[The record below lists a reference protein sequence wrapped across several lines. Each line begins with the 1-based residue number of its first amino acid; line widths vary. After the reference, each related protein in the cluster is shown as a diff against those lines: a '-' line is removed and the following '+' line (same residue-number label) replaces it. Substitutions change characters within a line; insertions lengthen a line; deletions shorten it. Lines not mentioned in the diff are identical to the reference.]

1 MAKHPTARRVHRT
14 DNADDAFVAGVLE
27 SSVWA
32 RNHQRIITIGGV
44 ALVLLLAVFLY
55 LRNYR
60 SNLSNQATVQLT
72 AVRQTVL
79 QGNRQLAIRDLNTY
93 VSKYG
98 KTSSGD
104 EARLMLA
111 QLYAEEK
118 QTANAVKAIKP
129 IANEPGGSNG
139 ASAALLLGAIYEAG
153 KQPGEA
159 EKVYLQIADD
169 ARFGFE
175 KREALERAAGLRLQR
190 GNTAGAAELYDRALK
205 TLPEDSPERTV
216 YQMRIAEVTAAR

>member
-14 DNADDAFVAGVLE
+14 ENADDAFVAGVLE

-32 RNHQRIITIGGV
+32 RNHSRIITVAGV
-44 ALVLLLAVFLY
+44 ALIVALGVVLY

-60 SNLSNQATVQLT
+60 STLNNRATVELT

-79 QGNRQLAIRDLNTY
+79 QGNRQLSIRDLNSY

-98 KTSSGD
+98 KTPSGD

-111 QLYAEEK
+111 QLYAEDG

-129 IANEPGGSNG
+129 SADDPGGPDG
-139 ASAALLLGAIYEAG
+139 ASAALLLGSIYEAG
-153 KQPGEA
+153 NQASEA
-159 EKVYLQIADD
+159 EKVYLKVADD

-175 KREALERAAGLRLQR
+175 KREALERAAGLRIQR
-190 GNTAGAAELYDRALK
+190 NDAAGAAQLYDRAMK
-205 TLPEDSPERTV
+205 TLPEDSPERNV
-216 YQMRIAEVTAAR
+216 YQMRIAEVSPR